1 MTELL
6 PINIHVND
14 VLEQRFIKLK
24 SISNKLAAQF
34 NFRTM
39 TASWYGDENEILNIN
54 LFLTSIDSFI
64 QQKNDLEKDNLL
76 KNKEIRLTTH
86 SDDVVSLFNAQLF
99 NIDCIIAITEKE
111 EQLLIAQPKLLM
123 SYVDKK
129 LTKILNLI
137 AKQQALNLI

>member
-6 PINIHVND
+6 PINIHVDD
-14 VLEQRFIKLK
+14 VLQQRFIKLK

-39 TASWYGDENEILNIN
+39 TANWYGDEEEVLNVN
-54 LFLTSIDSFI
+54 LYLTTIDDFN
-64 QQKNDLEKDNLL
+64 QQKDDLI
-76 KNKEIRLTTH
+76 KNENIILTTH
-86 SDDVVSLFNAQLF
+86 SDDVFSLYHAEFL
-99 NIDCIIAITEKE
+99 NIDCIVAITEKE
-111 EQLLIAQPKLLM
+111 QQLLIAQPKLLM

>member
-6 PINIHVND
+6 PINIHVDD
-14 VLEQRFIKLK
+14 VLQQRFIKLK

-39 TASWYGDENEILNIN
+39 TASWYGDEEEVLNVN
-54 LFLTSIDSFI
+54 LYLTTIDDFN
-64 QQKNDLEKDNLL
+64 QQKDDLIKNEKI
-76 KNKEIRLTTH
+76 KLTTH
-86 SDDVVSLFNAQLF
+86 SDDVFSLYHAELL
-99 NIDCIIAITEKE
+99 NIDCIVAITEKE
-111 EQLLIAQPKLLM
+111 QQLLIAQPKLLK

-129 LTKILNLI
+129 LTKVLNLI